1 MEKHGLV
8 SGSSTLQLL
17 SPISNKLAHVG
28 LSSTKFLYLLF
39 ERVQL
44 FFREMEYTMAR
55 DTTTV
60 ACTQNLRQLSER
72 KTELERSLR
81 ELNPL
86 NRGEREDS
94 ISTARPL

>member
-1 MEKHGLV
+1 M
-8 SGSSTLQLL
+8 LQLP
-17 SPISNKLAHVG
+17 SPISNKPAHVG
-28 LSSTKFLYLLF
+28 LSPTKFLYLPS

-55 DTTTV
+55 DTTIV
-60 ACTQNLRQLSER
+60 ACAENLGQFGER
-72 KTELERSLR
+72 KAKLKRSLR

-86 NRGEREDS
+86 NRGERKDS